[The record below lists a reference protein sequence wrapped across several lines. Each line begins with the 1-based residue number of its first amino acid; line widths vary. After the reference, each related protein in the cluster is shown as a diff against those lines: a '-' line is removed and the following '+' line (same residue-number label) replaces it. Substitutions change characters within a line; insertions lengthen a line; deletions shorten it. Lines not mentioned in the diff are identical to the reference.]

1 MADPHDLWKCMI
13 CSIILKSIPPI
24 NCKIKNSKD
33 NKVKITLIMAYKK
46 RVIRNTSP
54 IFGKNKKRGLV
65 FSEKIRN
72 ADCIP
77 NRKNFQDFQPNCV
90 QISPSFNFRSF
101 FLAYFLLLHQLRL
114 WRVLPV
120 NAYVNFSL
128 LFVLLYKKQT
138 IKICPKIS
146 GQLVDS
152 TSPISEKKIR
162 NED

>member
-1 MADPHDLWKCMI
+1 MSL
-13 CSIILKSIPPI
+13 ILREFFSTVPYWVSL
-24 NCKIKNSKD
+24 IKH
-33 NKVKITLIMAYKK
+33 TLIMAYKK

-114 WRVLPV
+114 WRVPV
-120 NAYVNFSL
+120 NAYVIISL

-138 IKICPKIS
+138 IKIRPKIS

-152 TSPISEKKIR
+152 TSPISEKNKKRGLVSIFER
-162 NED
+162 FL